1 MLSNNQ
7 LNTNTNNSVV
17 DSLDVVI
24 DNNLTDLAELIIDDF
39 LLKNKN
45 ASAFKCYTE
54 TKSISESKNE

>member
-24 DNNLTDLAELIIDDF
+24 DNILTDLADLIIDDF

-45 ASAFKCYTE
+45 GSTFKCYTE
-54 TKSISESKNE
+54 NKSEPK